1 MSKNEKIKNFNL
13 YWKLVNIIDDLCTDF
28 LQKKNIYLDDILSA
42 LDRVKTHII
51 TESMEAKI
59 EDEKEENIN
68 IIKKKKKRIRTKA
81 RKID

>member
-1 MSKNEKIKNFNL
+1 MSKNEKLKNFNL

-59 EDEKEENIN
+59 EDEKEENISV
-68 IIKKKKKRIRTKA
+68 IKKKKKRIRTNA